1 MGQASA
7 PLSPSTQQLNQSVS
21 AVSDVNGKATFTF
34 QNPPQGLTWTGT
46 LTCGGAPN
54 TAVFTANIGATDWG
68 DWAGDSVYGPVQ
80 AQSMQQLVVTVVN
93 LTPSTTYDLEW
104 NGSSDPSALVQ
115 PVWPDSNI
123 SALVTVITN
132 VEVTPTPG
140 APIAVIGVAG
150 QPIDVVPY
158 GGEQRIGGQCGANAT
173 IGIINPP
180 PPGAYRL
187 QRLIMTIV
195 SGSGAGSVFLSG
207 TISQWPYSISN
218 TAQWAGGIFVD
229 DFAGQIVPGEGLKL
243 VNASG
248 FVVNF
253 SLTYDVIVL
262 PVIS

>member
-21 AVSDVNGKATFTF
+21 AISDINGNATFTF

-140 APIAVIGVAG
+140 APIAVVGYPSE
-150 QPIDVVPY
+150 PIDVVSY
-158 GGEQRIGGQCGANAT
+158 GGEQHTAGGASPNSTTNPILAN
-173 IGIINPP
+173 

-187 QRLIMTIV
+187 QRLIMYTI
-195 SGSGAGSVFLSG
+195 SGSGAGVVTLLG
-207 TISQWPYSISN
+207 TISGWPYSISN
-218 TAQWAGGIFVD
+218 TAQWAAGIFVD
-229 DFAGQIVPGEGLKL
+229 DFAGQIVPGEGVKL

-248 FVVNF
+248 FVIEYF
-253 SLTYDVIVL
+253 LTYDAIIL

>member
-21 AVSDVNGKATFTF
+21 AVSDVNGNATFTF

-104 NGSSDPSALVQ
+104 NGSSDPSSLVQ

-140 APIAVIGVAG
+140 APIAVVGVAG
-150 QPIDVVPY
+150 KPIDVVPY
-158 GGEQRIGGQCGANAT
+158 GGEQRGFGQCGANAT
-173 IGIINPP
+173 VGILAN

-187 QRLIMTIV
+187 QRLTMYTI
-195 SGSGAGSVFLSG
+195 SGSGAGSVILLGNISG
-207 TISQWPYSISN
+207 WPYSISN
-218 TAQWAGGIFVD
+218 TAQWAAGIFVD
-229 DFAGQIVPGEGLKL
+229 DFAGQIVQGEGVKL
-243 VNASG
+243 TNASG
-248 FVVNF
+248 FVVDF
-253 SLTYDVIVL
+253 YLTYDAIVL